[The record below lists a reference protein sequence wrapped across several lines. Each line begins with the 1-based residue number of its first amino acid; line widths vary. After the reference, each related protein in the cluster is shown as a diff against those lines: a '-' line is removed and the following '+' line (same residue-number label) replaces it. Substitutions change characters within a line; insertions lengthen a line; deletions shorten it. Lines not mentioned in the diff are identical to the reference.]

1 MDRLR
6 RMELIALKKEEQVIR
21 EVMEKY
27 KNALIRLQVEELTIM
42 HQLGGKEDQELKS
55 RNAPVLE
62 ADMNSYQQIQCN
74 QALPPL
80 QMLPIGVNDCTG
92 PSEITMKELQ
102 INQSTLNLDAA
113 PLIQR
118 MLQDSEAYEEEEE
131 EEAEEQ

>member
-62 ADMNSYQQIQCN
+62 ADMNSYQQIQSN
-74 QALPPL
+74 